1 MPPLLVSVHKE
12 SFDFFFFLR
21 STFVVQRR
29 CRYLIPARSRP
40 AWMELWPICGRCPC
54 LWQGLGTKW
63 CLRSLPF
70 VNVFQKYLPCKLPKV
85 LNQALWQ
92 YMIPI
97 ARTGE
102 LPPTSG
108 NTAPSALIHH
118 VRNPAVLLKHLW
130 CAANSLVWNK
140 KIHYAQY
147 CLLVMGQNC

>member
-12 SFDFFFFLR
+12 SFDFFFLFEIYICCPEKM
-21 STFVVQRR
+21 Q
-29 CRYLIPARSRP
+29 IPH
-40 AWMELWPICGRCPC
+40 PC
-54 LWQGLGTKW
+54 KVKASLDGALTNMWKMSLPMAGVGTKW

-70 VNVFQKYLPCKLPKV
+70 VDVFQKYLPCKLPKV
-85 LNQALWQ
+85 LNQAFWQ

-97 ARTGE
+97 ARTEE

-118 VRNPAVLLKHLW
+118 IRNPAVLLKHLW

-140 KIHYAQY
+140 KIHYA
-147 CLLVMGQNC
+147 